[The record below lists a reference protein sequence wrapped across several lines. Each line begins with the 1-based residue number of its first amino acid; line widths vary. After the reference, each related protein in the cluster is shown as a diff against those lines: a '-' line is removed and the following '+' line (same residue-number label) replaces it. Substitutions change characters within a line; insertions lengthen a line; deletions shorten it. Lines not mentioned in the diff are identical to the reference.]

1 MFVSSSVNFKYEKK
15 RLPRF
20 SKKGG
25 FERVMTYFFVL
36 ILEKN
41 KKHPV
46 VIRLPD
52 IRLFLYSSSGN
63 SSCASSGTST
73 GSPMP

>member
-25 FERVMTYFFVL
+25 FERVMTYFLVL
-36 ILEKN
+36 ILVKN
-41 KKHPV
+41 KKT
-46 VIRLPD
+46 
-52 IRLFLYSSSGN
+52 SG
-63 SSCASSGTST
+63 SY
-73 GSPMP
+73 

>member
-15 RLPRF
+15 RLPCF

-25 FERVMTYFFVL
+25 FERVMIDFFVL

-41 KKHPV
+41 KKT
-46 VIRLPD
+46 
-52 IRLFLYSSSGN
+52 SG
-63 SSCASSGTST
+63 SY
-73 GSPMP
+73 